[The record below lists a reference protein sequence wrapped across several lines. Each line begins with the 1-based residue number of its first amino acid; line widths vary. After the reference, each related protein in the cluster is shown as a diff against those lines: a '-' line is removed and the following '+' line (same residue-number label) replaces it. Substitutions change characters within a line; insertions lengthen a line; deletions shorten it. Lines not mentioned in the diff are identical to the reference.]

1 MDQPHARP
9 YPQSMKLLTALF
21 LALLSLAACAPV
33 VLPAGPPIRQA
44 GIEPFVA
51 PPMPW
56 YAWPSYALAPSP
68 PRPQPSGPLPEAS
81 LVMRDGTRL
90 PLRVWRPEGAPRFV
104 VVALH
109 GLTDHGGNFMLEG
122 GPLLT
127 AGGAIVYAYDQ
138 RGFGWNRARGYWPGA
153 DTLIDDAREA
163 LGLIRALHPGV
174 PVFLLGESMG
184 GAVALAA
191 RPTDVDGVILSSPG
205 VWGGRYL
212 SELLRTLLWGVSH
225 ALGPLSVASGSTGIT
240 ASDNMEA
247 LRRFSTDPLI
257 LRNVRMDMVAGVVEL
272 MDRAVAALP
281 QCCGEVPV
289 LLMVGGK
296 DEVVPIS
303 IARRALRD
311 AHFPRVAYYADGWH
325 LLLRDRIRADVARD
339 ILAFMANPR
348 QPIPAEEAGRA
359 WIAATPPEP

>member
-1 MDQPHARP
+1 
-9 YPQSMKLLTALF
+9 MKLLTALF
-21 LALLSLAACAPV
+21 LALLSLSACAPV
-33 VLPAGPPIRQA
+33 VIPAGPPTRQA

-56 YAWPSYALAPSP
+56 YPWPSYALAPSP
-68 PRPQPSGPLPEAS
+68 PRPQPSGPMPEAT
-81 LVMRDGTRL
+81 LVMTDGTHL
-90 PLRVWRPEGAPRFV
+90 PLRVWRPEGPPRFV
-104 VVALH
+104 VLALH
-109 GLTDHGGNFMLEG
+109 GLTDHGGNFLLEG

-127 AGGAIVYAYDQ
+127 AGGATVYAYDQ

-153 DTLIDDAREA
+153 DTLIADARDA
-163 LGLIRALHPGV
+163 LRLIRARHPGV
-174 PVFLLGESMG
+174 PIFLLGESMG

-205 VWGGRYL
+205 VWGGPYL
-212 SELLRTLLWGVSH
+212 SGFLRTLLWGASH
-225 ALGPLSVASGSTGIT
+225 AIGPLAVPASAAGIT

-247 LRRFSTDPLI
+247 LRRFSSDPLI

-281 QCCGEVPV
+281 HCCAEVPV

-296 DEVVPIS
+296 DQVVPVS

-311 AHFPRVAYYADGWH
+311 AHVPRVAYYPDGWH
-325 LLLRDRIRADVARD
+325 LLLRDSIRADIARD
-339 ILAFMANPR
+339 ILAFMERPR
-348 QPIPAEEAGRA
+348 QPLPAEERGRA
-359 WIAATPPEP
+359 WLAATPPDP